1 MIDLNIND
9 LYIEAG
15 AYGYTLK
22 QKKMVKDSKTG
33 ELKENYVQ
41 LSYHGNLEATLTAAL
56 FCGLARE
63 DAVKYSFLLSLP
75 TIVAAAALEILDV
88 LGTGLDTAML
98 LPYAVGCVVAAV
110 TGYLAIGMVRMISKN
125 GKLKV
130 FSFYCAALALGLFAS
145 YLF

>member
-33 ELKENYVQ
+33 ELKENYAQ

-56 FCGLARE
+56 NETIRQELSDYDGNVELNTALAE
-63 DAVKYSFLLSLP
+63 
-75 TIVAAAALEILDV
+75 
-88 LGTGLDTAML
+88 
-98 LPYAVGCVVAAV
+98 
-110 TGYLAIGMVRMISKN
+110 
-125 GKLKV
+125 LKV
-130 FSFYCAALALGLFAS
+130 LHKRFAELLERTVGRYEKVGGS
-145 YLF
+145 GNG